1 MSSTLLATFFQERSQ
16 QANGQE
22 TTAYQGYVA
31 NAPAKSGTHF
41 RKECYQDRTLFAE
54 GRKKG
59 GRHGYWAEGQER
71 LTFTLQALP
80 QEAPEQGPT
89 VVTEC
94 GDLVVVDPKLVGHVD
109 AESLGAHLQGQEDT
123 LSALS
128 SSGEL
133 TVP

>member
-1 MSSTLLATFFQERSQ
+1 MLQPNLEPTLERNATRTERFLQ
-16 QANGQE
+16 KGE
-22 TTAYQGYVA
+22 
-31 NAPAKSGTHF
+31 
-41 RKECYQDRTLFAE
+41 
-54 GRKKG
+54 KKG